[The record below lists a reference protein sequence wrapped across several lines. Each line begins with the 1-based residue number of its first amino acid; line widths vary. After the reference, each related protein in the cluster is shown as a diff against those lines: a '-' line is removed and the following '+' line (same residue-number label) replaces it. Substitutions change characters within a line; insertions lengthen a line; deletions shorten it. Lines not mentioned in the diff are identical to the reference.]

1 MSNSR
6 QQQAELLQRQPELF
20 DPEFLVWLQKAYQIE
35 GSNSNR
41 KVIKEW
47 EICKYRLCK
56 KVPMS
61 LSFEERKK
69 AFVNTEEWKNYAKEN
84 DQAPKEDELNET
96 NLQEVIEQAGVYAG
110 IMMSTCFMQDVLWK
124 ALNDTAR
131 ELVLD
136 KGNVKY
142 DI

>member
-41 KVIKEW
+41 RVIKEW

-61 LSFEERKK
+61 LPFEERKK
-69 AFVNTEEWKNYAKEN
+69 S
-84 DQAPKEDELNET
+84 
-96 NLQEVIEQAGVYAG
+96 I
-110 IMMSTCFMQDVLWK
+110 C
-124 ALNDTAR
+124 
-131 ELVLD
+131 
-136 KGNVKY
+136 
-142 DI
+142 